1 MSSKNYVQS
10 GYRHNLDLL
19 VILHKLH
26 VYDPTRSR
34 SREESGLS
42 RPAYVNAQG
51 EIRDNIL

>member
-1 MSSKNYVQS
+1 MSSKIYVQS
-10 GYRHNLDLL
+10 GYLHNLDLL
-19 VILHKLH
+19 VISHKLH

-34 SREESGLS
+34 SREKRARS